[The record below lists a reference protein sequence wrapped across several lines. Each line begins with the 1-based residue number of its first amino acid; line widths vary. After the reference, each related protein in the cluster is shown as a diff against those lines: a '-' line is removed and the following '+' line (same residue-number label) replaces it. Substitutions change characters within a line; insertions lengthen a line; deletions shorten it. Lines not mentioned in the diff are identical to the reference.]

1 MFNILPLHMYAW
13 SYTYW
18 ISLCIVTVRIWFFL
32 IMSFMSQKSKV
43 TFTLNKYTKFLFVYE
58 WLKSLWFSN
67 GYALNI
73 ARLVNLREHRL
84 YRMKSH
90 DFYVFMRTLILFDY
104 MDIFPKEIR
113 DTLTEINH
121 FFRDKGY
128 RFEKWRW
135 NCWYT
140 CNFIKIN

>member
-84 YRMKSH
+84 YRMKSMTSMCLCEH
-90 DFYVFMRTLILFDY
+90 LFYLIIWIYFQKRYEIHWQRLITFLGIK
-104 MDIFPKEIR
+104 DIGLRNGDGIADIHAILSK
-113 DTLTEINH
+113 
-121 FFRDKGY
+121 
-128 RFEKWRW
+128 
-135 NCWYT
+135 
-140 CNFIKIN
+140 